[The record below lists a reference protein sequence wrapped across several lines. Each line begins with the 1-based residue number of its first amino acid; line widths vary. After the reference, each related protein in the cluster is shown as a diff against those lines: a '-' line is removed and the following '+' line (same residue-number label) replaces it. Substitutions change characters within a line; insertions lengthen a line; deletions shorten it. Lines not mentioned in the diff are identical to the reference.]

1 MRVETSFNRGRED
14 SLRGYRS
21 SVTALLQGRNGKTL
35 HKTGRPQHGV
45 EESFKL
51 KRMFLF
57 SILAG
62 FAAALLP
69 LAATSQVSPTG
80 GSNSSDQPEKTFK
93 YEVYAGYAY
102 ASLNQ
107 VNQSRFG
114 LSGVNL
120 SVTRN
125 WGRYF
130 GVTAEGDYY
139 RFPFGNPE
147 VVGSTA
153 KPEVESVLLGP
164 VLHANI
170 YGRYSGFVHGLL
182 GGEHT
187 GGESQTPN
195 ISFAGGIGGG
205 MEYSLNPRFSIRAS
219 GDIIGASF
227 SLTGNSPELGNSPH
241 RTWDSRASIG
251 AVYHF

>member
-1 MRVETSFNRGRED
+1 MADKS
-14 SLRGYRS
+14 
-21 SVTALLQGRNGKTL
+21 
-35 HKTGRPQHGV
+35 QHVV

-62 FAAALLP
+62 VSAALLP
-69 LAATSQVSPTG
+69 LAATSQASSSG
-80 GSNSSDQPEKTFK
+80 GSKGSEPADHTYK

-102 ASLNQ
+102 TSLNQ
-107 VNQSRFG
+107 VNQSRYG
-114 LSGVNL
+114 LQGVNVSL
-120 SVTRN
+120 TRDF
-125 WGRYF
+125 GRYF
-130 GVTAEGDYY
+130 GVTAEGDFYNKS
-139 RFPFGNPE
+139 FGSPE
-147 VVGSTA
+147 VVNSTIN
-153 KPEVESVLLGP
+153 PSVTSVLFGP
-164 VLHANI
+164 VIHANI
-170 YGRYSGFVHGLL
+170 YGHFDGFLHGLL

-195 ISFAGGIGGG
+195 ISFAGGFGGG
-205 MEYSLNPRFSIRAS
+205 MDYSLTNHFSLRAS

-227 SLTGNSPELGNSPH
+227 SLTGNSPQLANSPH

>member
-1 MRVETSFNRGRED
+1 
-14 SLRGYRS
+14 
-21 SVTALLQGRNGKTL
+21 
-35 HKTGRPQHGV
+35 
-45 EESFKL
+45 
-51 KRMFLF
+51 MFLF
-57 SILAG
+57 SFLALVP
-62 FAAALLP
+62 AALLP
-69 LAATSQVSPTG
+69 LAAIGQVSSTS
-80 GSNSSDQPEKTFK
+80 GSKSSDEPEKTFK

-102 ASLNQ
+102 TSLNQ
-107 VNQSRFG
+107 VNQSRYG
-114 LSGVNL
+114 LSGVNV
-120 SVTRN
+120 SVTRD

-130 GVTAEGDYY
+130 GLTAEGDYY
-139 RFPFGNPE
+139 KFPFGSPE

-153 KPEVESVLLGP
+153 KPDVESVLLGP

-195 ISFAGGIGGG
+195 ISFAGGLGGG
-205 MEYSLNPRFSIRAS
+205 VEYSLNPRFSIRAS

-227 SLTGNSPELGNSPH
+227 SFSGNSTQLANSPH

-251 AVYHF
+251 VVYHF

>member
-1 MRVETSFNRGRED
+1 
-14 SLRGYRS
+14 
-21 SVTALLQGRNGKTL
+21 
-35 HKTGRPQHGV
+35 
-45 EESFKL
+45 
-51 KRMFLF
+51 MFLF
-57 SILAG
+57 SFLALVP
-62 FAAALLP
+62 AALLP
-69 LAATSQVSPTG
+69 LAATSQVSSTS

-102 ASLNQ
+102 TSLNQ
-107 VNQSRFG
+107 VNQSRYG
-114 LSGVNL
+114 LQGVNL
-120 SVTRN
+120 SVTRD
-125 WGRYF
+125 WGKYF
-130 GVTAEGDYY
+130 GLTAEGDYF
-139 RFPFGNPE
+139 RFPFGSPE
-147 VVGSTA
+147 VVGSTI
-153 KPEVESVLLGP
+153 KPQVESVLLGP

-195 ISFAGGIGGG
+195 ISFAGGLGGG
-205 MEYSLNPRFSIRAS
+205 LEYSLNSRFSIRAS

-227 SLTGNSPELGNSPH
+227 SFTGNSTQLANSPH